1 MADLEKIIPYVPR
14 LRTVDPDHPD
24 DRPAADTANKS
35 REWSDLL
42 QLVHEAASLVRD
54 AERRAAEQQT
64 YTDTFM
70 EQAKLELD
78 QARDL
83 LRGAEQRADAADLRA
98 VDLERQILDISRKAD
113 DWEVMALDARGPAR
127 RAPARARGPAPGAEA
142 ASGRISPAP
151 DPPTA
156 AAGAAASAEEWL
168 RRIQKALCDEFPR
181 ARSR

>member
-113 DWEVMALDARGPAR
+113 DWEVMALDAQAAAR
-127 RAPARARGPAPGAEA
+127 TADARCREAEARADA
-142 ASGRISPAP
+142 AYGRIS
-151 DPPTA
+151 A
-156 AAGAAASAEEWL
+156 ALERANAAEAAAASAEEWL